1 MPDSPRRLDEIDTP
15 AAVIDIDLVRRNLET
30 MESLLRD
37 TPVHIRPHVKT
48 HKTPQLAHMQIA
60 AGAPGVTAAKVAA
73 RRAMVPGGVTDILIA
88 NQIVGA
94 TKIDRLGRLAES
106 ATLTV
111 AVDDAANVADLSAMA
126 QRRGV
131 SIGVVVDIEIG
142 MKRCGVAPGRPV
154 VDLARRVV
162 ESPGLD
168 LVGLMGYEGHTA
180 SIADP
185 AAREAAVRRSL
196 ALVIESK
203 DLCEAAGIEIR
214 EVTGGATNTVEF
226 TRQVDGW
233 TEVQCG
239 TYATMDAWYRPM
251 AGHLFENAFW
261 ILSTVVSRP
270 TSDRLVLD
278 CGRKS
283 VPEEPAG
290 RPIIDEPEELELIGL
305 SEEHGK
311 VDVHGASDAR
321 PGDTVRVTP
330 WHGCTTF
337 NVHDSVYVL
346 QGDEV
351 VDVWAVTG
359 RGKFT

>member
-1 MPDSPRRLDEIDTP
+1 MPKSPRRIDEIDTP
-15 AAVIDIDLVRRNLET
+15 AAVIDLDLVRRNIET
-30 MESLLRD
+30 MASMLRD

-48 HKTPQLAHMQIA
+48 HKTPQVAHMQIA
-60 AGAPGVTAAKVAA
+60 AGAPGVTAAKVGEAE
-73 RRAMVPGGVTDILIA
+73 AMVAGGVTDILIA

-94 TKIDRLGRLAES
+94 IKIERLGQLAES

-131 SIGVVVDIEIG
+131 TIGVVVDIEIG
-142 MKRCGVAPGRPV
+142 MKRCGVAPGQPV
-154 VDLARRVV
+154 VELARRVL

-168 LVGLMGYEGHTA
+168 LVGLMGYEGHTVTIPDA
-180 SIADP
+180 GE
-185 AAREAAVRRSL
+185 RETAVRRSL

-203 DLCEAAGIEIR
+203 EQCEAAGIEIR
-214 EVTGGATNTVEF
+214 EVTGGATNTIES

-233 TEVQCG
+233 TELQCG

-251 AGHLFENAFW
+251 SGHLFENAFW
-261 ILSTVVSRP
+261 ILSRVISRP
-270 TSDRLVLD
+270 TTDRLVLD

-283 VPEEPAG
+283 IPEEPAG
-290 RPIIDEPEELELIGL
+290 MPIIDEPEELELIGL
-305 SEEHGK
+305 SEEHAK
-311 VDVHGASDAR
+311 VDIHGASDAR

-337 NVHDSVYVL
+337 NLHDSVYVL

-351 VDVWAVTG
+351 VDIWPVTG